1 MYDIYFKEMT
11 DIHQKKIELEEYI
24 KINKHKVCKDREI
37 YIKHCM
43 PSQVYIISGEL

>member
-11 DIHQKKIELEEYI
+11 DIHQKKIELE
-24 KINKHKVCKDREI
+24 VFKDRGI
-37 YIKHCM
+37 YIKHSM